1 MLLALDRR
9 MKETES
15 EKLKA
20 RVLSMMANLGKGV
33 PSVRPGVER
42 TTDDDAS
49 PGKGRS
55 DDDGL
60 FMALMHEPYSD
71 AAKAFVG
78 KLVAGF
84 QQSNRGA
91 KGPAQR
97 ALGIIVA
104 DLMRAANE
112 SPDAYLYRSIGAT
125 TFADGVVRY
134 GPFKKAYR
142 ALVEQG
148 MLTVEPGRMDFAI
161 GFKGKA
167 TRFHPTKAFFDLA
180 KAYGIDGSDFQAHFR
195 HAPLCSDIGHLIQLR
210 ASTKRR
216 PGVFGHKIVGK
227 KMKVDH
233 ENPKVTAF
241 ARQVDEINAVIASA
255 TISAV
260 HISFRR
266 IFNQGDLAGVDYDRG
281 GRLFSIGGGYQ
292 QLSGDERSK
301 MTIDGERVVEL
312 DISSSHLTIAMARL
326 GLPVPATGDLY
337 AVPGVP
343 RAIVKLYVNASL
355 GNGKPLG
362 NWPSDA
368 IKDYARDGTKAKPN
382 RLKDGV
388 LAEGGAYTG
397 KLGSDW
403 PIKLMKKSVLPYFPA
418 LDKIGS
424 EGINWGILQFEES
437 QAVVD
442 AVHELCTVHGV
453 VALPVHDSIICKQSD
468 AAIAYDVLSRCFERR
483 IGVKPKLK
491 SK

>member
-1 MLLALDRR
+1 
-9 MKETES
+9 MKKTER

-20 RVLSMMANLGKGV
+20 RVLSMIAQLEKSEVSGH
-33 PSVRPGVER
+33 PRVER
-42 TTDDDAS
+42 TTNEDATS
-49 PGKGRS
+49 FKS
-55 DDDGL
+55 KNDEDGL
-60 FMALMHEPYSD
+60 FMALLHEPYSV
-71 AAKAFVG
+71 AATAFVA
-78 KLVAGF
+78 KLVTAF
-84 QQSNRGA
+84 QQLNRGA
-91 KGPAQR
+91 KGPAQS
-97 ALGIIVA
+97 AIGIIVA

-112 SPDAYLYRSIGAT
+112 GPDAYLYRPIGSR
-125 TFADGVVRY
+125 TFDDSVVGY
-134 GPFKKAYR
+134 GPFTKAYK
-142 ALVEQG
+142 ALAEQR
-148 MLTVEPGRMDFAI
+148 MLLVEPGVMDFGP
-161 GFKGKA
+161 GFKGRA

-180 KAYGIDGSDFQAHFR
+180 KTFGIEDYDFETHFR
-195 HAPLCSDIGHLIQLR
+195 PVPPRSKIRQPIQLR
-210 ASTKRR
+210 ASTKRQY
-216 PGVFGHKIVGK
+216 GAFGHKVVGK
-227 KMKVDH
+227 PMTVDYD
-233 ENPKVTAF
+233 NPTVTAF
-241 ARQVDEINAVIASA
+241 ARQVDEINAVVGNAA
-255 TISAV
+255 ISAA
-260 HISFRR
+260 HIGYRR

-292 QLSGDERSK
+292 QLSGDKRSR
-301 MTIDGERVVEL
+301 MTIDGEPVVEL

-326 GLPVPATGDLY
+326 GLPIPAAGDLY
-337 AVPGVP
+337 VVPGVP

-355 GNGKPLG
+355 GNGNPLG
-362 NWPSDA
+362 KWPSDA
-368 IKDYARDGTKAKPN
+368 IKEYARDGTKAKPN
-382 RLKDGV
+382 RLKDSV

-442 AVHELCTVHGV
+442 AVQELCTVHGV

>member
-1 MLLALDRR
+1 
-9 MKETES
+9 MKKNERD
-15 EKLKA
+15 KLKA

-33 PSVRPGVER
+33 PSVRPSVKR

-49 PGKGRS
+49 PCKGRS
-55 DDDGL
+55 DEDGL

-148 MLTVEPGRMDFAI
+148 MLIVEPGRMDFAI

-167 TRFHPTKAFFDLA
+167 TRFHPTRAFFDLA
-180 KAYGIDGSDFQAHFR
+180 KAYGIDASHFEAHFC
-195 HAPLCSDIGHLIQLR
+195 HAPPCSNISYLIQLR

-227 KMKVDH
+227 KMKVDY

-241 ARQVDEINAVIASA
+241 ARQVDEINAVIGSA
-255 TISAV
+255 TISVA
-260 HISFRR
+260 HMGFRR

-292 QLSGDERSK
+292 QLSGEKRSQ
-301 MTIDGERVVEL
+301 MTIDGEPVVEL
-312 DISSSHLTIAMARL
+312 DISSSHLTIAMAKL
-326 GLPVPATGDLY
+326 GLDIPATADLY

-368 IKDYARDGTKAKPN
+368 IEEYAREGTKEKPN

-388 LAEGGAYTG
+388 LGEGGKYTG
-397 KLGSDW
+397 RLGSDW
-403 PIKLMKKSVLPYFPA
+403 PIKLMRKSVLPCFPA
-418 LDKIGS
+418 LDRIES

-437 QAVVD
+437 QAVLD

-453 VALPVHDSIICKQSD
+453 IALPVHDSIICKRSD
-468 AAIAYDVLSRCFERR
+468 EKTAHDVLSLCFQRR